1 LTSGEKIGGGQ
12 KWRQKKLFFCVDH
25 NIFSKQKKIPI
36 FMLKLLF
43 LHLVGNKKGKK
54 EKKLKKFGYVMT
66 IIIITGYTFG
76 AGLTVYFW
84 RPL

>member
-1 LTSGEKIGGGQ
+1 
-12 KWRQKKLFFCVDH
+12 
-25 NIFSKQKKIPI
+25 
-36 FMLKLLF
+36 MLKLLF